1 MDGRKVGAS
10 LRALRRRRAWR
21 QADLERAT
29 GVSRSAVSLMEL
41 GRLDGVAI
49 GTLRRVVEGLDASL
63 VIDVRWRGGA
73 LDRLLDERH
82 AALAAT
88 VATILRTDGWHV
100 EVEVSYSR
108 YGERG
113 SIDLLAWQASSR
125 TLLVVEIK
133 SELTSIEETLRK
145 HDQKVRLAP
154 AVAAERFGWRPA
166 AVGRL
171 LVLPA
176 GTAARRRVARHA
188 SLFDAALPV
197 RGRALRTWIRDP
209 RGPLSGLWFVPDS
222 SQAGVKR
229 DRTTPQRVRCRS
241 GGLPSA

>member
-1 MDGRKVGAS
+1 
-10 LRALRRRRAWR
+10 
-21 QADLERAT
+21 
-29 GVSRSAVSLMEL
+29 MEL

-154 AVAAERFGWRPA
+154 AVAAERFGWRPGSATRGARSPGSGSCQIPARLASSATEPRRNASAAARAGSPAPDA
-166 AVGRL
+166 AVSTLHHSSRGL
-171 LVLPA
+171 GL
-176 GTAARRRVARHA
+176 GAARRHA
-188 SLFDAALPV
+188 P
-197 RGRALRTWIRDP
+197 RTMCVTP
-209 RGPLSGLWFVPDS
+209 TPLESGTFP
-222 SQAGVKR
+222 APPTR
-229 DRTTPQRVRCRS
+229 
-241 GGLPSA
+241 

>member
-1 MDGRKVGAS
+1 
-10 LRALRRRRAWR
+10 
-21 QADLERAT
+21 
-29 GVSRSAVSLMEL
+29 MEL

-49 GTLRRVVEGLDASL
+49 GTLQRVAQALDASL
-63 VIDVRWRGGA
+63 VIEVRWRGGA

-82 AALAAT
+82 AALAAA
-88 VATILRTDGWHV
+88 VATILRSDGWHV

-113 SIDLLAWQASSR
+113 SIDILAWHAPSR

-133 SELTSIEETLRK
+133 SELTSIEGKLRK

-154 AVAAERFGWRPA
+154 AVAAERFGWRPG

-176 GTAARRRVARHA
+176 GTTARRRVARHA
-188 SLFDAALPV
+188 SLLDAALPA
-197 RGRALRTWIRDP
+197 RGRAIRTWIRDP
-209 RGPLSGLWFVPDS
+209 RGPLSGLWFLPDS
-222 SQAGVKR
+222 SQAGVTQ
-229 DRTTPQRVRCRS
+229 DRTTAGRIRRRS
-241 GGLPSA
+241 GGLPRA